1 MAAAVE
7 EKQDVQN
14 ADAEQ
19 AKTSVSSVEY
29 TQAPASRDTGPKG
42 SLDVLLDVYVPISVV
57 IGSSQV
63 LVRRLLQLGPGSV
76 LTLDKS
82 VDDPVELYLKGSK
95 FATADIVVV
104 EDKFAVRIKEI
115 LNINDTA
122 TQKVDKPAPSAAGEA
137 GKSTPQENKK

>member
-1 MAAAVE
+1 MATAVE

-14 ADAEQ
+14 SGAEQ
-19 AKTSVSSVEY
+19 AKTTVSGVELPH
-29 TQAPASRDTGPKG
+29 APASRDTGPKG
-42 SLDVLLDVYVPISVV
+42 GLDVLLDVNVPMSVV

-63 LVRRLLQLGPGSV
+63 PVRRLLQLGPGSV

-82 VDDPVELYLKGSK
+82 VDDPVELYLKGSR

-115 LNINDTA
+115 LNINNTA
-122 TQKVDKPAPSAAGEA
+122 ASASGGADKSVQ
-137 GKSTPQENKK
+137 QETKK